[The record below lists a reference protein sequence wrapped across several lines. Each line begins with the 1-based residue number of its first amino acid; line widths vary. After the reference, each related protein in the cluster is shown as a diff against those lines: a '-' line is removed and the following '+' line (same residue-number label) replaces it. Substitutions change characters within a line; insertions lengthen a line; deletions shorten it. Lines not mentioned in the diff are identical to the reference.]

1 MMGILNVTPDSFSDG
16 GKFIDQDAAI
26 SHGQA
31 LVAQGVDIIDVGGE
45 STRPGSSPVPPAE
58 QCRRVIPVIEHLSA
72 SAGVPISVDTQS
84 AQVADAALTAGA
96 QVVNDVSA
104 GRNDPEILNVVA
116 QHEAGYVVMHMQ
128 GDPTSMQDRPHYDD
142 VVAEVIDFLR
152 RRSGLAHAAGIAPWA
167 IAADPGIGFG
177 KTRDHNFVLL
187 AHISRIVD
195 EVDAPVLVGTS
206 RKGFLRLPSASSEPD
221 GGSSSDFA
229 ARDDATLATIVWSL
243 NAGVQIVRVHLPI
256 AALRARS
263 LLEAMAD

>member
-1 MMGILNVTPDSFSDG
+1 MGCQWTVSGVSVWSHGFCQSGVDG
-16 GKFIDQDAAI
+16 GL
-26 SHGQA
+26 S
-31 LVAQGVDIIDVGGE
+31 VG
-45 STRPGSSPVPPAE
+45 
-58 QCRRVIPVIEHLSA
+58 CRNCWLA
-72 SAGVPISVDTQS
+72 
-84 AQVADAALTAGA
+84 
-96 QVVNDVSA
+96 VS
-104 GRNDPEILNVVA
+104 GRSEILNVVA

-206 RKGFLRLPSASSEPD
+206 RKGFLHLPSASSEPD